1 MRRIITLLVT
11 ALILTVSLSAAEVSC
26 NVSSGSTLSINNQ
39 TFVPDSEGVITLDL
53 SDKVTATITTKDGKE
68 TPITF
73 IKTDE
78 ALIRWSLSSP
88 EDVKLRYSL
97 NDSKPKSL
105 KKGSTELNLNNLP
118 LNELT
123 IFTLEARYKKGE
135 WYECGRAGII
145 PVVIP
150 IAEEEP
156 ITEEMVPVEMPELK
170 GESEIR
176 YVDAELVPLV
186 PPEKK
191 ISIRLTASPYSIG
204 IYDFFNGHDIPDA
217 RYLTVTNYGL
227 SADGEIGYQIN
238 SNILLYVGSG
248 YGYQMKKETI
258 IPDAFRV
265 SYIKAYAGL
274 DLRFLRTGKFS
285 SSLGVFAG
293 GMMGINAGVYN
304 ISSIL
309 GGRLRFDYHLNPHLS
324 LGLQT
329 RFTAS
334 YLPADDPLYKSMTY
348 LIDPVTLS
356 LDVRL

>member
-26 NVSSGSTLSINNQ
+26 NVPSGSTLSINNQ

-53 SDKVTATITTKDGKE
+53 SDNVTATLTTEDGRE

-73 IKTDE
+73 ITTDE

-97 NDSKPKSL
+97 NYSKPKSL
-105 KKGSTELNLNNLP
+105 KKGSTELNLKNLP
-118 LNELT
+118 MNELT
-123 IFTLEARYKKGE
+123 LFTLEARYKKGE
-135 WYECGRAGII
+135 WYECGRAG
-145 PVVIP
+145 VIP
-150 IAEEEP
+150 ITIPEEKAVN
-156 ITEEMVPVEMPELK
+156 EETVPVEMPELK

-204 IYDFFNGHDIPDA
+204 IYDFINGHNIPDA

-238 SNILLYVGSG
+238 SNILLYIGAG

-285 SSLGVFAG
+285 SSLGAFAG
-293 GMMGINAGVYN
+293 GMMGINAGVYS

-309 GGRLRFDYHLNPHLS
+309 GGRLCFDYHLNSHLS
-324 LGLQT
+324 LGIQT

-334 YLPADDPLYKSMTY
+334 YLPANDPLYKSMTY

-356 LDVRL
+356 LDVRI